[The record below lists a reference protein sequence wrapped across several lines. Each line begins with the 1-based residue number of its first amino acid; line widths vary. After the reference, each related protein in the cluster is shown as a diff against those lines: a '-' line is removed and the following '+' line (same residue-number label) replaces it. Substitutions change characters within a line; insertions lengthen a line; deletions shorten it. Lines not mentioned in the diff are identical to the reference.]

1 VTGVTE
7 TGRAVAGRAVV
18 GRPVRAVCIGVH
30 IVDTLGRPVTAI
42 PEKQGRQLLEEIRI
56 SPAGTAAGTAVTLA
70 KLGADVV
77 SMGAVGDDLL
87 ADFLGTAMR
96 SHGVDVSGLARKPGT
111 QTSATMLPIRP
122 NGERPALHCPG
133 ATALLGEG
141 DVDLGQVRAADVVH
155 FGGPDVCGPFG
166 LEPGRALLADA
177 QAYGA
182 ITTVDVLSR
191 GDGQSWAQLR
201 ALLAHT
207 DYFLPND
214 DQLRLFTGTDDLVA
228 GARLALDAGVRA
240 VLVSCGPDG
249 ALLVTPDAAQR
260 VAPVTDGFVDSTGC
274 GDAVTAGFIAGL
286 LRGWPPLDAAWLA
299 MAAAGLVGAGLGSD
313 AGDFDFAAAAVRAM
327 TAAPAE
333 TSARIRADLEEQAPP
348 ESAAARAGR
357 RSRPVPASGRGGPV
371 AADLPRYADLPTAPG
386 GGRSAWG
393 LFGSEDSV
401 GLFNLQTPDKVAVA
415 ARLVRTG
422 EVFSLNAEVTA
433 VDPPMFRRG
442 AVAHTLIPIDAGA
455 GYDDKLDNF
464 YPQASS
470 QWDSLAHVGYAPGR
484 FYNGAAN
491 DDIDAGK
498 RNTIDHWAR
507 RGIAG
512 RAILLDIDALL
523 GGAGTG
529 FDPSRSR
536 PVTVAELEAARR
548 AAGVEFAGG
557 DIVLLHTGYLRWYR
571 AQDSEARARIA
582 QPGAVAS
589 VGIERTEAMAE
600 YLWDAHVVAV
610 AGDNPAVE
618 VWPPDSA
625 GGPFGFLHRMLIGQ
639 FGLAIGELWW
649 LDDLARSCRRD
660 GRYEMFLTS
669 APLNVPGGAGSP
681 ANALAVK

>member
-1 VTGVTE
+1 V
-7 TGRAVAGRAVV
+7 
-18 GRPVRAVCIGVH
+18 GVH
-30 IVDTLGRPVTAI
+30 IVDTLGRPVTGI

-56 SPAGTAAGTAVTLA
+56 TPAGTAAGTAVTLA

-77 SMGAVGDDLL
+77 SMGAVGDDSL
-87 ADFLGTAMR
+87 ADFLCAALR
-96 SHGVDVSGLARKPGT
+96 DQGVDVSRLARKPGT

-133 ATALLGEG
+133 ATALLGAG
-141 DVDLGQVRAADVVH
+141 DIDLGPVRAADAVH

-166 LEPGRALLADA
+166 LGPGRAMLADA
-177 QAYGA
+177 QAHGA

-191 GDGQSWAQLR
+191 GEGQSWDDLS

-214 DQLRLFTGTDDLVA
+214 DQLRLFTGTDDLAA
-228 GARLALDAGVRA
+228 GARMALDAGVKA
-240 VLVSCGPDG
+240 VLVGCGPDG
-249 ALLVTPDAAQR
+249 ALLIAPGIQERVTPVGD
-260 VAPVTDGFVDSTGC
+260 TLVDSTGC
-274 GDAVTAGFIAGL
+274 GDAVTAGFIAGV
-286 LRGWPPLDAAWLA
+286 LRGWPTGDAAWLA
-299 MAAAGLVGAGLGSD
+299 MAAAGFVGSGLGSD
-313 AGDFDFAAAAVRAM
+313 AGDFDFDAAARRAMAAAPADAAARIGKDLERHGAPSPAARRGAAAAV
-327 TAAPAE
+327 
-333 TSARIRADLEEQAPP
+333 
-348 ESAAARAGR
+348 
-357 RSRPVPASGRGGPV
+357 
-371 AADLPRYADLPTAPG
+371 DLPRYHELPAAPN

-393 LFGSEDSV
+393 LFGRDDSV
-401 GLFNLQTPDKVAVA
+401 GLLNLQTPDRTAAA

-422 EVFSLNAEVTA
+422 EIFPLNAEITA
-433 VDPPMFRRG
+433 VSPPMFRRG
-442 AVAHTLIPIDAGA
+442 AAAHTLIAIDTGA

-470 QWDSLAHVGYAPGR
+470 QWDSLAHVGYSPGC
-484 FYNGAAN
+484 FYNGATN
-491 DDIDAGK
+491 DDIDAGR
-498 RNTIDHWAR
+498 RNTVDHWAR

-512 RAILLDIDALL
+512 RAVLLDIDALL

-529 FDPSRSR
+529 FDPSQSR

-548 AAGVEFAGG
+548 AAGVEFHGG

-571 AQDSEARARIA
+571 EQDGETRDRLAA
-582 QPGAVAS
+582 PGGLRS
-589 VGIERTEAMAE
+589 VGIERTETMAA
-600 YLWDAHVVAV
+600 YLWDARVVAV

-639 FGLAIGELWW
+639 FGIAIGELWW

-660 GRYEMFLTS
+660 GRYEMLLTA
-669 APLNVPGGAGSP
+669 APLNVPGGVGSP

>member
-1 VTGVTE
+1 VIPVTGRSVI
-7 TGRAVAGRAVV
+7 GRA
-18 GRPVRAVCIGVH
+18 VRAVCIGVH
-30 IVDTLGRPVTAI
+30 IVDTLGRPVTGI

-87 ADFLGTAMR
+87 ADFLCAAML

-133 ATALLGEG
+133 ATALLGAD
-141 DVDLGQVRAADVVH
+141 DVDLGPVRAADVVH

-166 LEPGRALLADA
+166 LEPGRALLAEA
-177 QAYGA
+177 RAHGA
-182 ITTVDVLSR
+182 VTTVDVLSR

-214 DQLRLFTGTDDLVA
+214 DQLRRFTGTDDLVA
-228 GARLALDAGVRA
+228 GAHMALDAGVRA
-240 VLVSCGPDG
+240 VLVSCGPEG
-249 ALLVTPDAAQR
+249 ALLVAPGIQQR
-260 VAPVTDGFVDSTGC
+260 VAPVADGFVDSTGC
-274 GDAVTAGFIAGL
+274 GDAVTAGFIAGVV
-286 LRGWPPLDAAWLA
+286 RGWPLPDAAWLA
-299 MAAAGLVGAGLGSD
+299 MAAAGFVGAGLGSD
-313 AGDFDFAAAAVRAM
+313 AGDFDFAATARRAM
-327 TAAPAE
+327 AAAPAE
-333 TSARIRADLEEQAPP
+333 TAARIGMDLEGHPP
-348 ESAAARAGR
+348 
-357 RSRPVPASGRGGPV
+357 PVPAARRAGAV
-371 AADLPRYADLPTAPG
+371 TVDLPRYAELPAAPD

-401 GLFNLQTPDKVAVA
+401 GLFNLQTPARIAAA

-422 EVFSLNAEVTA
+422 ELFPLNAEVTA
-433 VDPPMFRRG
+433 VAPPMFRRG
-442 AVAHTLIPIDAGA
+442 AAAHTLISTDTGA

-470 QWDSLAHVGYAPGR
+470 QWDSLAHVAYAPGR
-484 FYNGAAN
+484 FYNGATN
-491 DDIDAGK
+491 DDIDAGR

-512 RAILLDIDALL
+512 RAVLLDIDALL

-529 FDPSRSR
+529 FDPAQSR

-548 AAGVEFAGG
+548 AAGVEFESG

-571 AQDSEARARIA
+571 EQDIETRASLA
-582 QPGAVAS
+582 EPGALCS
-589 VGIERTEAMAE
+589 VGIERTEAMAA
-600 YLWDAHVVAV
+600 YLWDARVVAV

-639 FGLAIGELWW
+639 FGLAIGEFWW
-649 LDDLARSCRRD
+649 LDDLARSCRLD
-660 GRYEMFLTS
+660 GRHEMFLTA
-669 APLNVPGGAGSP
+669 APLNVPGGVGSP